1 LSAFA
6 SAAAPS
12 AAERATGAERR
23 GARDARARRAGATAG
38 ADEHPTAETRD
49 MGGAAT
55 GSDARLLVPDTDNE
69 GWRRALFET
78 PSAVGTMA
86 QIEVARL

>member
-1 LSAFA
+1 
-6 SAAAPS
+6 
-12 AAERATGAERR
+12 
-23 GARDARARRAGATAG
+23 
-38 ADEHPTAETRD
+38 

-78 PSAVGTMA
+78 PSGRTMA

>member
-1 LSAFA
+1 
-6 SAAAPS
+6 
-12 AAERATGAERR
+12 
-23 GARDARARRAGATAG
+23 
-38 ADEHPTAETRD
+38 

-78 PSAVGTMA
+78 PKRTMA